1 MMKSIEERITKVLVE
16 VFKLPAGSVSTGTTF
31 ADLGF
36 DSLVLVEL
44 TLVLGNEF
52 GVPLEDGEL
61 RDRMTVAETAQVLVA
76 KGAVP

>member
-1 MMKSIEERITKVLVE
+1 VRSIEERITKVLVE
-16 VFKLPAGSVSTGTTF
+16 VFKLPAGSVCPATTF

-61 RDRMTVAETAQVLVA
+61 RDRMTVEETAQVLVA